1 MDDIQVEAHM
11 GMNLVGV
18 KFHKL
23 NHVHVK
29 RHTGQTLWTGP
40 WMGLASFK
48 TILIRARLGVL
59 KFRMG

>member
-1 MDDIQVEAHM
+1 MDDIQVEAYM

-23 NHVHVK
+23 NHVK

-48 TILIRARLGVL
+48 TILIRARPGVL
-59 KFRMG
+59 KFLMG